1 MENLQVDSSIKEKIE
16 SGRDSIIE
24 NHGLSQSTTGELIK
38 IIKDNSEFYRKEI
51 RDKSIHVK
59 TMQQS
64 LIEKNEIIK
73 ALIKELTTVNK
84 HNEDVKSSLVDKVE
98 KIFELIQKTEP

>member
-1 MENLQVDSSIKEKIE
+1 MAKLQVDSSFNKDHT
-16 SGRDSIIE
+16 SVRDSIIE

-51 RDKSIHVK
+51 RDKSVHVK

-64 LIEKNEIIK
+64 LIEKNDIIK
-73 ALIKELTTVNK
+73 ALIKELTVAHK